1 MTLIPNPAAQIAIF
15 APHGRDAGVAGAMLR
30 EAGIDAVVCADMPGL
45 ENALNDELGAAV
57 VTEEAIATTDLRK
70 VAVWLHQQKPWSDL
84 PFIILTQ
91 RGGGP
96 EFNPEAARLSGLLGN
111 VIFLERPFRAATFVS
126 VVRTA
131 LRGRMRQYEMRNR
144 MMELRESEER
154 LHTALLAG
162 RLGAWELEPATGQLD
177 TSEMAKRIFGR
188 AAEDAFTF
196 HDMIASVH
204 SDDRA
209 RVDAAALETFS
220 TGQDFVIEHRILWP
234 DGSLHWVDVRARLLR
249 KRAGHRTH
257 MVGVFSDI
265 TDRKAAEGQLRHM
278 NELLEER
285 VAQRTAELKAAHEK
299 VLVEITQRER
309 TEEQL
314 RHSQKVETIGQ
325 LTGGIAHD
333 FNNLLMAV
341 LGNLD
346 LLRKRL
352 PDDPRITRLIDSAM
366 QGAQRGAGLTQR
378 LLAFAHRQNLTVEPT
393 SLPELVGNMVD
404 LITQSA
410 GKKIELTL
418 NLGDPGLPLV
428 MVDANQ
434 IELALLNLVINARDA
449 MQEKGTLSI
458 EVDEQESRGDLDL
471 AAGQYLRLAV
481 TDTGHGMDED
491 TLRKATEP
499 FFSTKGVGKGT
510 GLGLSMVHGVA
521 AQLHGALRLTSE
533 IGKGTRAELWL
544 PVTSATPVHKAV
556 ENARTPVEEIV
567 STSLTILVVDDDAL
581 IAMSTVDMLE
591 DLGHRVIEAN
601 SGDKALGILQ
611 QRHDIDLLITDY
623 SMPRMNGAQLAK
635 AARDLQPDLPI
646 IIATGYAELPSDS
659 ALDLRLLAKPY
670 QQHDL
675 AAEIGKILRGNP
687 ETGNPAG

>member
-1 MTLIPNPAAQIAIF
+1 LVAIF

-30 EAGIDAVVCADMPGL
+30 KARIGTLICTDMPGF

-57 VTEEAIATTDLRK
+57 VTEEAISSTDLRK
-70 VAVWLHQQKPWSDL
+70 VAAWLRQQKPWSDL

-96 EFNPEAARLSGLLGN
+96 ETNPEAARLSGVLGN
-111 VIFLERPFRAATFVS
+111 VIFLERPFRAATFIS

-131 LRGRMRQYEMRNR
+131 LRSRLRQYETRAR
-144 MMELRESEER
+144 MAELHESEER
-154 LHTALLAG
+154 LRTALRAG
-162 RLGAWELEPATGQLD
+162 RLGSWELEPATSHLQASD
-177 TSEMAKRIFGR
+177 MTRRIFGR
-188 AAEDAFTF
+188 HSDENFSFD
-196 HDMIASVH
+196 DLIASVH
-204 SDDRA
+204 PDDRA
-209 RVDAAALETFS
+209 RVDAAVLETFG
-220 TGQDFVIEHRILWP
+220 TGKDFVIEHRILWP

-249 KRAGHRTH
+249 KRSGRRAQ

-265 TDRKAAEGQLRHM
+265 TDRKAAEEQLRHI

-285 VAQRTAELKAAHEK
+285 VAQRTAELEAAHEK
-299 VLVEITQRER
+299 VLAEIAQRER

-352 PDDPRITRLIDSAM
+352 PEDPRITRLIDSAM

-393 SLPELVGNMVD
+393 SLPALVQNMVD
-404 LITQSA
+404 LIKQSA
-410 GKKIELTL
+410 GKKIELRLKL
-418 NLGDPGLPLV
+418 NDPGLPPV

-434 IELALLNLVINARDA
+434 IELALLNLVVNARDA
-449 MQEKGTLSI
+449 MPEGGTLSI
-458 EVDEQESRGDLDL
+458 EVDQQQSGDTVDL
-471 AAGQYLRLAV
+471 AAGRYLRLAV
-481 TDTGHGMDED
+481 TDTGQGMDEE

-521 AQLHGALRLTSE
+521 AQLHGALRLSSE
-533 IGKGTRAELWL
+533 TGKGTRAELWL
-544 PVTSATPVHKAV
+544 PVTSAAPVQK
-556 ENARTPVEEIV
+556 PVESAIAPMEK
-567 STSLTILVVDDDAL
+567 TTARLTILVVDDDPL

-591 DLGHRVIEAN
+591 DLGHRAIEAN

-611 QRHDIDLLITDY
+611 QRRDIDLLITDF

-646 IIATGYAELPSDS
+646 IVATGYAELPSDS
-659 ALDLRLLAKPY
+659 ALELHLLAKPY

-675 AAEIGKILRGNP
+675 AAEIGKVLRDNS
-687 ETGNPAG
+687 